1 MRFETTDLVIKYPGQ
16 NRPALNGV
24 NMSAPSG
31 NFYAVLGPNGSGK
44 STLMKGLLGI
54 AKADQGRALIAER
67 NVSNWDRK
75 ALARV
80 IGVVSQSET
89 VSFPITVREMVGMGR
104 YPHLGPLEGEGS
116 EDKVA
121 IHEALE
127 VCDVTHLVNRD
138 LSTLS
143 GGELQRVRIAR
154 ALAQEPMALVLDEPT
169 SSLDIKH
176 AMEILELLKQSVA
189 SGLTVILTTH
199 GLDLAARFS
208 DRMLLLSEGQVAA
221 EGTPDEVVNEE
232 TLADVY
238 GWPVKVEWEPTTG
251 SPRVTPLRS

>member
-16 NRPALNGV
+16 NRPALNSV

-31 NFYAVLGPNGSGK
+31 SFYAVLGPNGSGK

-54 AKADQGRALIAER
+54 AKADQGRVLIAER

-121 IHEALE
+121 VHEALE